1 VLFVHSA
8 TLPPLGADTWV
19 HAQIMRGL
27 DRAAYDVHAAC
38 VPGPHHAPTP
48 TFRLLRTLPDVRILP
63 VDLGP
68 ERLRLRDRG
77 RMRTLV
83 ATAPA
88 VPSLVSLA
96 RYVRRHGIT
105 IIHTSDRPRDA
116 AACIV
121 LAEMTGAACVVQ
133 AHVGYGDWMSGV
145 LKWSLRRADALIG
158 VSEYVARTLVASG
171 HDPARVHAVHNALDA
186 ADWEMTPRQDA
197 RRRLGL
203 APDTPVILTV
213 CRLFPSK
220 GPGDL
225 VEAMGQLKGRHPD
238 VRLLIAGRE
247 MVPGYAD
254 ELIRRAGVV
263 GARVNVTLL
272 GQRDDVKD
280 LMAAADVFAMPSVGE
295 PFGLV
300 YLEAMASCRPVVAL
314 DSGGAPEVIVHGET
328 GLLSPPGDM
337 ARLVANLSTLLDD
350 ATLRATMGRRGRR
363 RVESEFPIDRMVD
376 GVARVYRSLDGA
388 APTAMTRTTRRRRD
402 VACSG

>member
-1 VLFVHSA
+1 M
-8 TLPPLGADTWV
+8 PPLGADTWV

-27 DRAAYDVHAAC
+27 DRSAYDVHAAC

-63 VDLGP
+63 INLGP
-68 ERLRLRDRG
+68 ERFSARHRCRIG
-77 RMRTLV
+77 TLV

-116 AACIV
+116 AACVV
-121 LAEMTGAACVVQ
+121 LAQMTGAACVIQ
-133 AHVGYGDWMSGV
+133 AHVGYGDWMSAV

-158 VSEYVARTLVASG
+158 VSEYVAQTLVASG
-171 HDPARVHAVHNALDA
+171 HDPARVHAVHNALDT
-186 ADWEMTPRQDA
+186 ADWATTSRDDA

-203 APDTPVILTV
+203 APDTPVVLTV

-225 VEAMGQLKGRHPD
+225 VEAVGQLKGRHPD
-238 VRLLIAGRE
+238 VRLLIAGKE
-247 MVPGYAD
+247 MVPGYAS
-254 ELIRRAGVV
+254 ELMRRADVV
-263 GARVNVTLL
+263 GAGENVTLL
-272 GQRDDVKD
+272 GQRGDVKD
-280 LMAAADVFAMPSVGE
+280 LMPAADVFAMPSVGE

-300 YLEAMASCRPVVAL
+300 YLEAMASCCPVVAL

-328 GLLSPPGDM
+328 GLLSAPGDLPG
-337 ARLVANLSTLLDD
+337 LVVNLSTLLGDP
-350 ATLRATMGRRGRR
+350 TLRTTMGRSGRR
-363 RVESEFPIDRMVD
+363 RVESEFPIGRMVD
-376 GVARVYRSLDGA
+376 GVAAVYRSLDGA
-388 APTAMTRTTRRRRD
+388 ARAATRTKRRRRD
-402 VACSG
+402 VAFSR